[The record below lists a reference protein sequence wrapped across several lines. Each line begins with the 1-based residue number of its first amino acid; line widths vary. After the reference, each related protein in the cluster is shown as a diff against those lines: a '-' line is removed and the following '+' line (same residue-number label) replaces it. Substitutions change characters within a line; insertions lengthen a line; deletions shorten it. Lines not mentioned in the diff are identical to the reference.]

1 MLLGYKDIYRRL
13 LGFDCF
19 ANGTWKKVSLQHNR
33 AFETFFPLA
42 FSGYRLG
49 LRAAKSPPS
58 TCRCKAVRP
67 SMASAGLIIGPRKAY
82 ISSSSAYSSSPSDIE
97 GSSSSVA
104 SSTPEMMKS
113 YSVLGFF
120 CSSTRLYT
128 FFPPG
133 IW

>member
-1 MLLGYKDIYRRL
+1 MLLGYKNIYRRL
-13 LGFDCF
+13 FGFDCF
-19 ANGTWKKVSLQHNR
+19 ANSTWKKVSLRHNR

-42 FSGYRLG
+42 FSGYRPG

-58 TCRCKAVRP
+58 RCRCKAVRP
-67 SMASAGLIIGPRKAY
+67 LPMGVGLLVGPRKPY

-104 SSTPEMMKS
+104 SCTPEMMKS

-120 CSSTRLYT
+120 CNSRRLYT